1 MALTVTFASCS
12 KDNDNDN
19 GIDGNGTANVQ
30 LVVNTAASAT
40 RAATGNEATAGA
52 EGTLHTAVDVFVF
65 NASTGL
71 LEYGGSQAITGTTT
85 NNSFQLTTGNKYFYV
100 FSDPAGVLGL
110 SSYYATTMHY
120 SVFEVVVHA
129 QTKAA
134 IEAAEGVDMAGTSFV
149 NATLWREMKAIT
161 ASGTV
166 TVNVGRTVG
175 KIRVNPLTTI
185 ATNMLGAFS
194 APQVRLGSIPIKS
207 NLVGQYAGS
216 VVPPGAGHGAVTS
229 AVHTEGWEDPGTPGA
244 QNPVFAN
251 YVSWSSIASA
261 AKTYYGNENTT
272 KADGTG
278 KLYYGNTTYVEL
290 ETVYTPL
297 PAEIKNAA
305 DYTAAGGTLTAN
317 TFWTATVNGVK
328 FIFDATPTD
337 SRIDAGS
344 VVVYTNGKNYHK
356 FPIRDRGEV
365 GLENQCRV
373 LRNHIYDITINRI
386 DQLGEGAPGVD
397 PSTPIT
403 EEVDVKVT
411 ISVLQWAKVTQNE
424 NL

>member
-1 MALTVTFASCS
+1 
-12 KDNDNDN
+12 
-19 GIDGNGTANVQ
+19 
-30 LVVNTAASAT
+30 
-40 RAATGNEATAGA
+40 
-52 EGTLHTAVDVFVF
+52 
-65 NASTGL
+65 
-71 LEYGGSQAITGTTT
+71 
-85 NNSFQLTTGNKYFYV
+85 
-100 FSDPAGVLGL
+100 
-110 SSYYATTMHY
+110 MHY

-129 QTKAA
+129 QAKAA
-134 IEAAEGVDMAGTSFV
+134 IETAEGVDMAGTSFV
-149 NATLWREMKAIT
+149 NATLWREVKAIT

-175 KIRVNPLTTI
+175 KIRINPLTSIT
-185 ATNMLGAFS
+185 TNMLGAFTV
-194 APQVRLGSIPIKS
+194 PQVRIGSVPIKS
-207 NLVGQYAGS
+207 NLVGQFTGS
-216 VVPPGAGHGAVTS
+216 IVPPGAGHGAVTS
-229 AVHTEGWEDPGTPGA
+229 AVHTEGWEDPANLGSGD

-251 YVSWSSIASA
+251 YASWTAIGSA
-261 AKTYYGNENTT
+261 AATYYGNENTT

-278 KLYYGNTTYVEL
+278 KLYYGNTTYVEV
-290 ETVYTPL
+290 ETVYI
-297 PAEIKNAA
+297 PATTEIKSAA
-305 DYTAAGGTLTAN
+305 DYTVAGGTLTAN

-328 FIFDATPTD
+328 YIFDATPTD

-373 LRNHIYDITINRI
+373 LRNHIYDITIDRI
-386 DQLGEGAPGVD
+386 DQLGEGTPGVD
-397 PSTPIT
+397 PEIPIT